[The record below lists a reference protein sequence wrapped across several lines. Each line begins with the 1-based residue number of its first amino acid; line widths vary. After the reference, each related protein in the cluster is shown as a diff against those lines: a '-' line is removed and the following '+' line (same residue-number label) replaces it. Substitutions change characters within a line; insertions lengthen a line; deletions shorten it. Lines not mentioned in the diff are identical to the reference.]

1 MTGLPATAIP
11 RRPSAAPPRLRVPR
25 LSRRLFTVLAVIGVV
40 ALVALNVGRQ
50 AFVGW
55 TTDQQAEQLAAQ
67 VAAAEAQNVALQRQL
82 DYLQSDAYVTAE
94 ARRLGNLGYPGEQV
108 LIIPAGAAVPAPAT
122 SYPAKAE
129 ERPMLEQWFSLFFG
143 DESSNSP

>member
-25 LSRRLFTVLAVIGVV
+25 PSRRLFTVLAVIGVV

-67 VAAAEAQNVALQRQL
+67 VAAAEAQNAAFQRQL

-122 SYPAKAE
+122 SYPTKAE
-129 ERPMLEQWFSLFFG
+129 ERPMLERWLTLFFG
-143 DESSNSP
+143 DGSSNSP